1 MTMNSTDIITL
12 VLIVGILGGAILFLY
27 RARKKGVKCVGCPDS
42 SACSGNCG
50 TCSGTCGNCTEHK

>member
-42 SACSGNCG
+42 GKCA
-50 TCSGTCGNCTEHK
+50 GNCTGCPGSCDCQGKT